1 MQINPDGPKGY
12 PVIGNLFDLAGPDRM
27 DWLRSVAQQYG
38 DVSKFKFVTDD
49 IYLINHPDLV
59 KEILTKKSD
68 NYTKNTLSFKVV
80 KVVLGESTFTAM
92 GDVWR
97 RKRRLVQPSYQKRR
111 IAALSTTI
119 TDTIA
124 EMLEEWEVACDKK
137 QTLSAAREMMQVTL
151 KVVVKSL
158 FSTAL
163 SKEETQ
169 TVANVFTPLLDATNK
184 RISNPF
190 QWVYRLPLAS
200 NKTYRKYID
209 ELDTIIF
216 RIIRDRRKMTEPP
229 MDLLQMLMDA
239 QDEETGE
246 PLTDEELRDEV
257 MTVFIAGHETTAN
270 AMSWLWVLLA
280 KHPEVREKV
289 AAEVAE
295 VLGDR
300 TPTPADFPQLAY
312 SLKVFKETMRLYP
325 PVPVLPRKAEEDDTL
340 GDYFI
345 EAGSRILFSP
355 YLLHRHPDFWENPEV
370 FDPHRF
376 DKEAEIK
383 QHSFAYLPFGG
394 GSRICIGNNFAMM
407 EAIFITAMATQ
418 RFKIHITDTNV
429 EPLISLTTRPKGG
442 VPFTLERR

>member
-12 PVIGNLFDLAGPDRM
+12 PVIGNLFDLAGPDRIN
-27 DWLRSVAQQYG
+27 WLQSVAQQYG
-38 DVSKFKFVTDD
+38 DVSKFKLVTDD

-80 KVVLGESTFTAM
+80 KVVLGEGTFTAM

-97 RKRRLVQPSYQKRR
+97 RKRRLVQPSYQKRK

-137 QTLSAAREMMQVTL
+137 QTLNAAHEMMQVTL

-184 RISNPF
+184 RVSNPF
-190 QWVYRLPLAS
+190 QWVYKLPLAS
-200 NKTYRKYID
+200 NKTYQKYID
-209 ELDTIIF
+209 ELNAIIF
-216 RIIRDRRKMTEPP
+216 RIIKDRRKTTEPP
-229 MDLLQMLMDA
+229 MDLLQMLMDSE
-239 QDEETGE
+239 DEETGE

-270 AMSWLWVLLA
+270 AMSWLWVLLS
-280 KHPEVREKV
+280 KHADVREKV
-289 AAEVAE
+289 EAEVAE
-295 VLGDR
+295 VLGNR
-300 TPTPADFPQLAY
+300 TPTPADFPQLSY
-312 SLKVFKETMRLYP
+312 TLKVFKETMRLYP
-325 PVPVLPRKAEEDDTL
+325 PVPILPRQVEEDDTL

-345 EAGSRILFSP
+345 KGGNRIIFSP

-394 GSRICIGNNFAMM
+394 GSRICVGNHFAMM
-407 EAIFITAMATQ
+407 EAVFIAAMVTQ
-418 RFKIHITDTNV
+418 RFKVVLPSNDI
-429 EPLISLTTRPKGG
+429 EPQISLTTRPKGG